1 MPHKD
6 AAGGDAEVR
15 SPGAPEDAA
24 PPLREPLAHRDPGQF
39 AQVQRSVVVSL
50 RAILGVTCRVTYGV
64 THGVTRSVSR
74 GDTRGDT
81 RGVSRG
87 VNRRVNR
94 RVTRRVTR
102 RDTRG
107 NTQTADIELKGQAE
121 RRPVS
126 CSHLPMFKEM

>member
-24 PPLREPLAHRDPGQF
+24 PPLREPLAHRDPGQV

-64 THGVTRSVSR
+64 TRSVS
-74 GDTRGDT
+74 RGDT

-87 VNRRVNR
+87 VNRRV
-94 RVTRRVTR
+94 TRRVTR
-102 RDTRG
+102 GD
-107 NTQTADIELKGQAE
+107 TQTADIELKGQAE
-121 RRPVS
+121 RPPVS
-126 CSHLPMFKEM
+126 RSHLPMFKEM

>member
-50 RAILGVTCRVTYGV
+50 RAILGVTCRVTYG
-64 THGVTRSVSR
+64 
-74 GDTRGDT
+74 DTRGDT
-81 RGVSRG
+81 
-87 VNRRVNR
+87 
-94 RVTRRVTR
+94 
-102 RDTRG
+102 
-107 NTQTADIELKGQAE
+107 QIADIELKGRPE

-126 CSHLPMFKEM
+126 RSHLPMFKEM

>member
-15 SPGAPEDAA
+15 SICAHEDAA

-50 RAILGVTCRVTYGV
+50 RAI
-64 THGVTRSVSR
+64 
-74 GDTRGDT
+74 
-81 RGVSRG
+81 
-87 VNRRVNR
+87 R
-94 RVTRRVTR
+94 RVTCQVTC

-107 NTQTADIELKGQAE
+107 NTQIADIELKGRPE

>member
-15 SPGAPEDAA
+15 SPCAPEDAA

-50 RAILGVTCRVTYGV
+50 RAILGVTCRVT
-64 THGVTRSVSR
+64 HGVTRRVTYR
-74 GDTRGDT
+74 DTRGDT
-81 RGVSRG
+81 
-87 VNRRVNR
+87 
-94 RVTRRVTR
+94 
-102 RDTRG
+102 
-107 NTQTADIELKGQAE
+107 QIADIELKGRPE

-126 CSHLPMFKEM
+126 RSHLPMFKEM

>member
-15 SPGAPEDAA
+15 SPCAPEDAA

-50 RAILGVTCRVTYGV
+50 RAILGVTRRVTY
-64 THGVTRSVSR
+64 

-81 RGVSRG
+81 
-87 VNRRVNR
+87 
-94 RVTRRVTR
+94 
-102 RDTRG
+102 
-107 NTQTADIELKGQAE
+107 QIADIELKGRPE

-126 CSHLPMFKEM
+126 RSHLPMFKEM